1 MALLDSVARRFER
14 RAQEAAAGSARR
26 SAGLEL
32 VGDRIRLEQALG
44 NLVENALR
52 YGAGDVGLSAST
64 ENGFVQ
70 LHVTD
75 EGTGFPPEFL
85 ERAFERFT
93 RPDAARSR
101 GGTGLGLS
109 IVRVIAEAHGG
120 VAVATN
126 RAGGGADVGWLCLRA
141 RRLEHASRRPSR
153 LSGEDALELVDELES
168 SDRLGLNLLGG
179 ARAKP
184 AIVRHA
190 VERGCPSRRLRL
202 EPSAELVA
210 TSPEVPRRRL

>member
-1 MALLDSVARRFER
+1 M
-14 RAQEAAAGSARR
+14 RAQEAGRRLSAEEA
-26 SAGLEL
+26 AGLEL

-52 YGAGDVGLSAST
+52 YGAGEVRLSASASDGVV
-64 ENGFVQ
+64 E

-75 EGTGFPPEFL
+75 EGAGFPPEFL

-126 RAGGGADVGWLCLRA
+126 RAGGGADVWVALPAGPTTGTRD
-141 RRLEHASRRPSR
+141 RPVASSIR
-153 LSGEDALELVDELES
+153 
-168 SDRLGLNLLGG
+168 
-179 ARAKP
+179 
-184 AIVRHA
+184 
-190 VERGCPSRRLRL
+190 
-202 EPSAELVA
+202 
-210 TSPEVPRRRL
+210 